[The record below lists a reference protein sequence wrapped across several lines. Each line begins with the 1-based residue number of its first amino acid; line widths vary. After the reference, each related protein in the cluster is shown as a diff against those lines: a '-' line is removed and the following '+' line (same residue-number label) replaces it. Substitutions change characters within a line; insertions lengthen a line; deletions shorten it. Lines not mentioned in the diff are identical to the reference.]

1 MKNPPTKPHHA
12 FFGKQ
17 PTPLSTLKI
26 IIHCGFH
33 GCSAMHIKVDQHY
46 SHLCFFFFFGNY
58 IAVLRFW
65 QSRIL
70 GQRQPISMKTK
81 PSDSYAKCREWY
93 IKGSILLMPTLNI
106 APKNTLNIAP

>member
-33 GCSAMHIKVDQHY
+33 GYAHESGPALQSFV
-46 SHLCFFFFFGNY
+46 FFFFFGSY